1 MNKLEVIAWTLDDAI
16 EIYKAGADRIE
27 LVADLERGGLT
38 PDLDLVKQVVQLVNI
53 PVRVMI
59 RNTDD
64 SFAYDESTMME
75 HILYIQ
81 KLKKINP
88 EGIVFGSLTKEG
100 RINFEQLDSVI
111 KAKGEMKLTFH
122 RAFDE
127 LDEEILQSEFDKLS
141 KYDVDTLLTSGA
153 CVNAWEGKDNIKKLI
168 DKKTINILPGK
179 SISIHNAKEIVGY
192 TGANYIHVGYSV
204 RDQENSDGK
213 IDRNKIESLRRS
225 IND

>member
-38 PDLDLVKQVVQLVNI
+38 PDIDLVKQVVQLVNI
-53 PVRVMI
+53 PVRVMV

-64 SFAYDESTMME
+64 SFVYDESTMME

-179 SISIHNAKEIVGY
+179 SISIHNAKEIVDY